1 MEKEEIINKMRQL
14 RDKRDLE
21 ILNKEINDTNIDV
34 DLKEDLRDN
43 KVIDVKYLGEMEY
56 TSTIDNKEETYKKGV
71 FLLIEQ
77 QKDKDGNLIQIER
90 YYDENF
96 EFLGGNNKSDGYNLM
111 LSSKYN
117 KNTDLLDKLNNLD
130 KNGKLDLNE
139 LESERLEKIA
149 KQLGIEKDDIDKLAE
164 IDAEKIKEA
173 EEELDDE
180 ELDNED
186 NSKQNDTKSK
196 ESEDEKLSK
205 EEIEKISTKA
215 EIETNEKITD
225 KDTMASMLG
234 VQDKGYVK
242 IAIIYSDKLKDN
254 SNTTRFSFV
263 GIKKD
268 GSAEKIDSLK
278 QAYGKSPTKEI
289 NSLDREGNLK
299 DNKETVKSIYNVQ
312 GKKESQFAVGIG
324 PMGTIEA
331 SLVRTSKTDNTKSIS
346 IPIQTTSVKPTTRET
361 RELMNEAR
369 NPRIDEE
376 VKKIEDYKKTGFEKI
391 ELKDINDNPYD
402 NAIQI
407 NDEIANEWADSI
419 MKDSDVSDTFTKEE
433 VIGMI
438 KKSLENKSKEEK
450 TVDESLEDIKKE
462 IETEIEADAYN
473 LNKERKNK

>member
-130 KNGKLDLNE
+130 KNGELDLNE
-139 LESERLEKIA
+139 LEDERLEKIA
-149 KQLGIEKDDIDKLAE
+149 KQLGIEKEDVDKLAE
-164 IDAEKIKEA
+164 IDEEKIKEA
-173 EEELDDE
+173 EEKLEEE
-180 ELDNED
+180 ELD
-186 NSKQNDTKSK
+186 
-196 ESEDEKLSK
+196 K

-299 DNKETVKSIYNVQ
+299 DDKETVKSIYNVQ
-312 GKKESQFAVGIG
+312 WKRESQFAVGIG

-376 VKKIEDYKKTGFEKI
+376 AKKIEDYKKTGFEKI
-391 ELKDINDNPYD
+391 ELNDINDNPYD

-407 NDEIANEWADSI
+407 NDEIAKEWADLI
-419 MKDSDVSDTFTKEE
+419 MEDSDVSDTFTKEE
-433 VIGMI
+433 VIDMI
-438 KKSLENKSKEEK
+438 KKSWENGEEENEK
-450 TVDESLEDIKKE
+450 TVDERLENIKK
-462 IETEIEADAYN
+462 EIEADAYN
-473 LNKERKNK
+473 LNRERKNK

>member
-111 LSSKYN
+111 LSSKYD
-117 KNTDLLDKLNNLD
+117 KNIDLLDKLNNLD
-130 KNGKLDLNE
+130 KNGELDLNE
-139 LESERLEKIA
+139 LEDERLEKIA
-149 KQLGIEKDDIDKLAE
+149 KQLGIEKEDVDKLAE
-164 IDAEKIKEA
+164 IDEEKIKEA
-173 EEELDDE
+173 EEKLEEE
-180 ELDNED
+180 ELD
-186 NSKQNDTKSK
+186 
-196 ESEDEKLSK
+196 K

-299 DNKETVKSIYNVQ
+299 DDKETVKSIYNVQ
-312 GKKESQFAVGIG
+312 WKRESQFAVGIG

-376 VKKIEDYKKTGFEKI
+376 AKKIEDYKKTGFEKI
-391 ELKDINDNPYD
+391 ELNDINDNPYD

-407 NDEIANEWADSI
+407 NDEIAKEWADLI
-419 MKDSDVSDTFTKEE
+419 MEDSDVSDTFTKEE
-433 VIGMI
+433 VIDMI
-438 KKSLENKSKEEK
+438 KKSWENGEEENEK
-450 TVDESLEDIKKE
+450 TVDERLENIKK
-462 IETEIEADAYN
+462 EIEADAYN
-473 LNKERKNK
+473 LNRERKNK